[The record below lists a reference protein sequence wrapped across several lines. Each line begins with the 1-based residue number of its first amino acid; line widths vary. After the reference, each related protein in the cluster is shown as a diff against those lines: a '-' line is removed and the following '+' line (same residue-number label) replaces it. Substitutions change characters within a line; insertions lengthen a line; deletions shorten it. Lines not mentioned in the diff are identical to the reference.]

1 MTKDELITFIKDLEV
16 EEELKSQL
24 LAVVENKTE
33 VTEDMI
39 RTIADIVDL
48 RADLYQDEAEAQ
60 IKQSQALD
68 DLISALNK
76 GENEERL
83 AILNLLKKTKT
94 ENKQD
99 KQTQSPKEQVEY
111 VGSSTAQTKP
121 AKDQDTKELEKVR
134 QDLQSATK

>member
-60 IKQSQALD
+60 NPD
-68 DLISALNK
+68 NCRYC
-76 GENEERL
+76 GF
-83 AILNLLKKTKT
+83 TG
-94 ENKQD
+94 
-99 KQTQSPKEQVEY
+99 
-111 VGSSTAQTKP
+111 GSVSG
-121 AKDQDTKELEKVR
+121 
-134 QDLQSATK
+134 

>member
-1 MTKDELITFIKDLEV
+1 
-16 EEELKSQL
+16 
-24 LAVVENKTE
+24 
-33 VTEDMI
+33 
-39 RTIADIVDL
+39 VDL